1 MFSKFNTF
9 PLIQFHS
16 DLCEQFLSLMKPNF
30 QKQDGPHK
38 VLDAP
43 VNLGEMAADLA
54 GAQDDTTSIWVV
66 SRDDNL
72 KVDSKKL
79 EKAQQKLQQKHDK
92 RSDAPKIVAG
102 PVKLQTASASQV
114 VSKKENQMEAKGSNR
129 SMDIRIE
136 NFDVSYG
143 NKVLLQNA
151 DLLLANGRRYGL
163 CGRNGLGKTT
173 LLRMISGKQLQ
184 IPSHITILHVEQE
197 VIGDNTPAISSVL
210 ECDFARVR
218 LLQAEK
224 DLTARINAGDAD
236 PTLNAQ
242 LTEVFAGLELIESDK
257 AEARASIILI
267 GLGFTKEMQKRATRT
282 FSGGWRMRLA
292 LARAL
297 FSKPDLLL
305 LDEPT
310 NMLDIKA
317 IIWLENYL
325 QAWPTTLLVVS
336 HDRNFL
342 DTVPTD
348 ILHLHAQK
356 IDVYKGNYDQFDK
369 TRTEKHKSQ
378 RREYEAQ
385 MAHRQHVQEFI
396 DRFRY
401 NANRAAS
408 VQSKIKM
415 LEKL

>member
-1 MFSKFNTF
+1 
-9 PLIQFHS
+9 
-16 DLCEQFLSLMKPNF
+16 MKPNHHV
-30 QKQDGPHK
+30 QLRDGDHK
-38 VLDAP
+38 VLDTP
-43 VNLGEMAADLA
+43 VNLGQMAANMD
-54 GAQDDTTSIWVV
+54 GVQEDVSSIWVV

-79 EKAQQKLQQKHDK
+79 EKAQQKLQQKLEK
-92 RSDAPKIVAG
+92 RTDMPKPVAG
-102 PVKLQTASASQV
+102 PPKLQTASASQV
-114 VSKKENQMEAKGSNR
+114 VSKKESQMESKGNNR

-163 CGRNGLGKTT
+163 VGRNGLGKTT

-184 IPSHITILHVEQE
+184 IPSHISILHVEQE
-197 VIGDNTPAISSVL
+197 VIGDNTAAIESVL
-210 ECDFARVR
+210 ECDFVRVR
-218 LLQAEK
+218 LLKEEK
-224 DLTARINAGDAD
+224 EISAQINAGSSD
-236 PTLNAQ
+236 PNLNQ
-242 LTEVFAGLELIESDK
+242 KLTEIYANLELIESDK
-257 AEARASIILI
+257 APARASIILI
-267 GLGFTKEMQKRATRT
+267 GLGFTKDMQSRATRT

-297 FSKPDLLL
+297 FSRPDLLL

-325 QAWPTTLLVVS
+325 QNWPTTLLVVS

-348 ILHLHAQK
+348 ILHLHAQR
-356 IDVYKGNYDQFDK
+356 IEVYKGNYEQFDK